1 MPVRILIVAGLA
13 LVPVAL
19 SAQTAPAPATGAKD
33 APPPL
38 IIPPP
43 SKEVAMPGA
52 PHLSRQTVSDQVS
65 RNAPVN
71 GVLTLYGNERCPT
84 NKEGAEVVVCVR
96 RSAEEQFRIPKEL
109 RNFEVT
115 PENASWAV
123 REKGNADVGAAG
135 IGSCSAVGVGGATGC
150 FVKSARQAKA
160 ESKARAKE
168 ANPDLP
174 Q

>member
-1 MPVRILIVAGLA
+1 MPVRSTIIAVLAIAGAPLA
-13 LVPVAL
+13 
-19 SAQTAPAPATGAKD
+19 AQTAPAPANPAL
-33 APPPL
+33 PPL

-43 SKEVAMPGA
+43 SAKEIALPGA
-52 PHLSRQTVSDQVS
+52 PRVSHQTVSTAVS

-115 PENASWAV
+115 PENAAWAV

-135 IGSCSAVGVGGATGC
+135 IGSCSAVGVGGASGC
-150 FVKSARQAKA
+150 FIQSARQAKA

-174 Q
+174 N